1 MIIPAPLSCRD
12 WTPHTLWTVYIQVH
26 CTTSQCQLWVMLGQ
40 AKTIHQFSLVSH
52 TFILHEYDQ
61 HNVSQYFVQLS
72 PLSSLLVTSHCTL
85 STLAHGFCV
94 RTGCGVWGHPQG
106 DMHMVAARLGCERAM
121 VGTWWLHGQVY
132 KTLLSPCR
140 GLVSGREGCLGS
152 KCGVWK
158 LMILTIACSLM
169 SGQVKVT
176 SLLIK
181 GWSGHGFSFGV
192 RAWTEMEI
200 KVR

>member
-1 MIIPAPLSCRD
+1 MFMTILAPLSCRH
-12 WTPHTLWTVYIQVH
+12 WILHTLWTVYRQMQS
-26 CTTSQCQLWVMLGQ
+26 TRSQCQLWVILGQ

-72 PLSSLLVTSHCTL
+72 PLSSLLVTSHCAL
-85 STLAHGFCV
+85 SMLAHGFCV

-121 VGTWWLHGQVY
+121 VGTWWLHGQAY

-140 GLVSGREGCLGS
+140 GLVSGREGCLGF
-152 KCGVWK
+152 KRGV
-158 LMILTIACSLM
+158 
-169 SGQVKVT
+169 
-176 SLLIK
+176 
-181 GWSGHGFSFGV
+181 
-192 RAWTEMEI
+192 
-200 KVR
+200 